1 MKKNQQGM
9 TFFGVIFV
17 GFVLVGGA
25 ILVMKLIPPYLEF
38 WSVQKII
45 SVMAKD
51 SALPGM
57 TVSEA
62 RDSFDRRAVIDNV
75 NVIKGSDLEIVKDRG
90 TTVVSADYSVTVP
103 LAGNLSALMEFQAST
118 SGSGSTPGKKPIE

>member
-9 TFFGVIFV
+9 TFFGVMFV
-17 GFVLVGGA
+17 GMALIFGA

-45 SVMAKD
+45 GVMAKD

-57 TVSEA
+57 TVPEI
-62 RDSFDRRAVIDNV
+62 RQSFDRRSIIDNV
-75 NVIKGSDLEIVKDRG
+75 TVIKGSDLEIAKDRG
-90 TTVVSADYSVTVP
+90 ATVVNANYTVTVP
-103 LAGNLSALMEFQAST
+103 IAGNLSALMEFQAST
-118 SGSGSTPGKKPIE
+118 ADSTPGKKPLE

>member
-9 TFFGVIFV
+9 TFFGVMFV
-17 GFVLVGGA
+17 GMVLIFGA

-62 RDSFDRRAVIDNV
+62 RVSFDRRAVIDNV
-75 NVIKGSDLEIVKDRG
+75 KVISGADLEIAKDRG

-103 LAGNLSALMEFQAST
+103 IAGNISALLEFQAST
-118 SGSGSTPGKKPIE
+118 AGATPGKKPIE

>member
-25 ILVMKLIPPYLEF
+25 ILVMKLIPPYLEY
-38 WSVQKII
+38 WSVKKII
-45 SVMAKD
+45 TVMAKD

-57 TVSEA
+57 TPAEVRS
-62 RDSFDRRAVIDNV
+62 SFDRRAVIDNV
-75 NVIKGSDLEIVKDRG
+75 KVIEGKDLEISKDRG
-90 TTVVSADYSVTVP
+90 TTVVDANYSVTVP
-103 LAGNLSALMEFQAST
+103 IAGNLSALMEFQAST
-118 SGSGSTPGKKPIE
+118 ANSAPGQKPIE